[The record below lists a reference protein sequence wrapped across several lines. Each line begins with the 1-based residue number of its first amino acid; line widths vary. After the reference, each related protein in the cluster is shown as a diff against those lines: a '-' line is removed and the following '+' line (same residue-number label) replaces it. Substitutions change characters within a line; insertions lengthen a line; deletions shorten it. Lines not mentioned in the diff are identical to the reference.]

1 MKVSTLRL
9 ALFML
14 VVAALVPTFALA
26 SASSGSRP
34 AIEMKSNLPGK
45 KVIATPARL
54 GIYYWDTEK
63 AARGKIRCVGKC
75 ATVWPPVF
83 VTRAVPK
90 HIAGVMATFGT
101 IKRGA
106 KLQLTV
112 NGLPAYTFHGDRAG
126 FVKCDGVDGW
136 HAVRAA

>member
-1 MKVSTLRL
+1 MKISVPRL
-9 ALFML
+9 ALL
-14 VVAALVPTFALA
+14 ALAIAALIPTLAFASS
-26 SASSGSRP
+26 SASDRP
-34 AIEMKSNLPGK
+34 AIEIKSNLPGK
-45 KVIATPARL
+45 KVIATPAKL

-63 AARGKIRCVGKC
+63 AASGKIKCVGKC
-75 ATVWPPVF
+75 AKVWPPVI
-83 VTRAVPK
+83 VTHAVSK
-90 HIAGVMATFGT
+90 HVAGVMATFGT
-101 IKRGA
+101 IKRGT

>member
-1 MKVSTLRL
+1 MKVSVPRLVFL
-9 ALFML
+9 ALAIA
-14 VVAALVPTFALA
+14 VLVPTLAFAST
-26 SASSGSRP
+26 SASSRP
-34 AIEMKSNLPGK
+34 AIEITSNLPGK

-63 AARGKIRCVGKC
+63 AASGKIKCVGTC
-75 ATVWPPVF
+75 AATWPPVY
-83 VTRAVPK
+83 VSHTVSK
-90 HIAGVMATFGT
+90 HLPGVMATFGT
-101 IKRGA
+101 VKRGA
-106 KLQLTV
+106 RLQLTV